1 MSKLQNAARFRKT
14 GDEIKRF
21 MNSYYKSIVFRG
33 EMDPIQIHFADM
45 SYMNLK
51 MWLELND
58 QWMDSFEYRV
68 YSKYLDMLRDFIFT
82 KTIQGRRLNRE
93 AKQ

>member
-1 MSKLQNAARFRKT
+1 MSRLQNAARFRKA

-45 SYMNLK
+45 TYMNLK

-58 QWMDSFEYRV
+58 QFMDLFEYRV
-68 YSKYLDMLRDFIFT
+68 YYKYLEMLRDFIFK
-82 KTIQGRRLNRE
+82 KTIEGRRLQRE
-93 AKQ
+93 AK

>member
-1 MSKLQNAARFRKT
+1 MSRLQNAARFRKA
-14 GDEIKRF
+14 GDEIKMF

-45 SYMNLK
+45 TYMNLK

-58 QWMDSFEYRV
+58 QFMDLFEYRV
-68 YSKYLDMLRDFIFT
+68 YYKYLEMLRDFIFK
-82 KTIQGRRLNRE
+82 KTIEGRRLQRE
-93 AKQ
+93 AK